1 MYVIQK
7 DKDYYLSEYGAFNY
21 KINGA
26 KLFESKEEAK
36 KVASRL
42 DGVELKELVLRDA
55 SDVLKVKKLSP
66 TAKVP
71 TKAHAEDAGW
81 DIYADE
87 DVIISN
93 LSPHAIRT
101 GIALELPKGTYGRLV
116 GRSGLTLKTSLKINE
131 GTIDEPYRGE
141 LVINAEY
148 RGDLV
153 GKITKGNSYISIEP
167 KEPYVIHKGDK
178 IAQLVIQEHLMDCK
192 LKSVEDLSETKRG
205 KNGFGSTG
213 K

>member
-101 GIALELPKGTYGRLV
+101 GIALELPRGTYGRFCL
-116 GRSGLTLKTSLKINE
+116 LYTSPSPR
-131 GTIDEPYRGE
+131 D
-141 LVINAEY
+141 
-148 RGDLV
+148 
-153 GKITKGNSYISIEP
+153 
-167 KEPYVIHKGDK
+167 
-178 IAQLVIQEHLMDCK
+178 
-192 LKSVEDLSETKRG
+192 
-205 KNGFGSTG
+205 
-213 K
+213 